1 MPLAFTI
8 VNIHTLKDIQYN
20 LTNSKTHKHS
30 MWGGR
35 GGGHNKMRLYCVMG
49 GGKFSEENGR
59 DEFSKRFCMTA

>member
-1 MPLAFTI
+1 
-8 VNIHTLKDIQYN
+8 
-20 LTNSKTHKHS
+20 